1 MDESSWLQNEVSG
14 LSVVGKNARVFALD
28 NNERDSSGDPGYSG
42 RCGFAHL
49 LPGMLELPCSREGR
63 PVPAT
68 GCVGSARATSR
79 SFHRKAACR
88 QSEQIAP
95 QSLDWVRSHK
105 TEVCRCSRIKRA
117 DAATRSALS
126 RASLPS
132 GRTVTSSNP
141 VRIPC
146 PLSSPRR
153 LTAQHAMPKP

>member
-68 GCVGSARATSR
+68 GCLTVFLGVHTGRAGAKALVQFGLSPARLKS
-79 SFHRKAACR
+79 
-88 QSEQIAP
+88 
-95 QSLDWVRSHK
+95 
-105 TEVCRCSRIKRA
+105 
-117 DAATRSALS
+117 
-126 RASLPS
+126 
-132 GRTVTSSNP
+132 
-141 VRIPC
+141 C
-146 PLSSPRR
+146 PDTRR
-153 LTAQHAMPKP
+153 LR